1 MPQESA
7 QRLKPALIQRGGHA
21 RLKTCSTRD
30 MSAVIVVGSYFVA
43 KDFLL
48 NAPTAS
54 PDQHVSL
61 KKAAAEYAVRYIE
74 SGMTVGLGTGSTAI
88 FAIQRIGALLQSGGL
103 KDIVGFATSRASWDA
118 AVDLN
123 IPMLADDLPQAIDVT
138 IDGADE
144 VDPQLNLVK
153 GGGGA
158 LLREKLVAQA
168 TAREI
173 IVVDESK
180 LSARLGTLH
189 VLPVEVL
196 PFGWLS
202 PARFLESLGAKYVV
216 RQTTNGEEYRT
227 DQGNMILDCDFG
239 PIGDAAKL
247 ARQLE
252 GRAGIVEHGLFL
264 GLTHLVV
271 VSSPSGIREMTSA
284 HTKT

>member
-1 MPQESA
+1 M
-7 QRLKPALIQRGGHA
+7 
-21 RLKTCSTRD
+21 
-30 MSAVIVVGSYFVA
+30 
-43 KDFLL
+43 

-54 PDQHVSL
+54 SDQQALL
-61 KKAAAEYAVRYIE
+61 KKAAAEYAVRYIQ

-88 FAIQRIGALLQSGGL
+88 FAIRRIGALLQSGEL

-118 AVDLN
+118 AVAID
-123 IPMLADDLPQAIDVT
+123 IPMLPDDLPQAIDVT

-173 IVVDESK
+173 IVVDQSK
-180 LSARLGTLH
+180 LSPRLGTLH

-196 PFGWLS
+196 HFGWRS
-202 PARFLESLGAKYVV
+202 QARFLESLGAKYVV
-216 RQTTNGEEYRT
+216 RQTAGGEEYRT

-239 PIGDAAKL
+239 PIADAAKL
-247 ARQLE
+247 ARQLDA
-252 GRAGIVEHGLFL
+252 RAGIVEHGLFL

-271 VSSPSGIREMTSA
+271 VSSASGIREMTSD
-284 HTKT
+284 HLKT